1 MADTQIVE
9 SLREKIFETIERTQH
24 LVSLASAQRLDWH
37 PGTVNAAKGFLDLGH
52 LMGHLLECLSGF
64 CAVFYA
70 AFPEKMGYLSDLR
83 SLEVNHCCT
92 AEEANRR
99 IQEYARWIAQA
110 FDVCKDSDLTRVLPT
125 VFDPAGE
132 TVAMLLL
139 GNLEHLI
146 NHKYQLFFYLK
157 MQGMPV
163 GSRDLY
169 HWRGPRQDA

>member
-1 MADTQIVE
+1 MSDTQIVE

-24 LVSLASAQRLDWH
+24 LVSLASAQRLDWQ
-37 PGTVNAAKGFLDLGH
+37 PETVNARAFLDLGH

-70 AFPEKMGYLSDLR
+70 AFPEKLRHLSDLR
-83 SLEVNHCCT
+83 SLQVNHCCS
-92 AEEANRR
+92 AEEANQR
-99 IQEYARWIAQA
+99 IQEYARQIAQA
-110 FDVCKDSDLTRVLPT
+110 FDVCKDSDLARVLPT
-125 VFDPAGE
+125 VFDPGGE
-132 TVAMLLL
+132 AVATLLL

-163 GSRDLY
+163 GTRDLY
-169 HWRGPRQDA
+169 HWRGPGQDA